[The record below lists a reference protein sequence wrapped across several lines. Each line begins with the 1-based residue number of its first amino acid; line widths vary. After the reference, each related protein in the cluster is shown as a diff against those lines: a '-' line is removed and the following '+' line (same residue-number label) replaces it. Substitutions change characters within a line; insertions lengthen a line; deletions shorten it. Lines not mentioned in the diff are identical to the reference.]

1 MKHKD
6 ELQTDGFV
14 TKKYKYALN
23 TRVIINN
30 NNQVENTG
38 DGAQM
43 IAMLVVIIIAMVT
56 LTMVMVMLTMMM
68 V

>member
-1 MKHKD
+1 MD
-6 ELQTDGFV
+6 DLQTDGFV

-30 NNQVENTG
+30 NNQVENAG
-38 DGAQM
+38 DGARM
-43 IAMLVVIIIAMVT
+43 ITMLVVIIIAMVT
-56 LTMVMVMLTMMM
+56 LTMGMVMLTMMM

>member
-1 MKHKD
+1 MKHMD
-6 ELQTDGFV
+6 DLQTDGFV

-23 TRVIINN
+23 TWVIINN

-43 IAMLVVIIIAMVT
+43 ITMLVVIIIAMVT
-56 LTMVMVMLTMMM
+56 LTMGMVMLTMMM

>member
-1 MKHKD
+1 MD
-6 ELQTDGFV
+6 DLQTDGFV

-43 IAMLVVIIIAMVT
+43 ITLLVVIIIAMVT
-56 LTMVMVMLTMMM
+56 LTMGMVMLTMMM

>member
-1 MKHKD
+1 MD
-6 ELQTDGFV
+6 DLQTDGFD

-30 NNQVENTG
+30 NNQVQNAG

-43 IAMLVVIIIAMVT
+43 ITMLVVIIIAMVT
-56 LTMVMVMLTMMM
+56 LTMGMVMLTMM